1 MSLSGPDLER
11 MVIARPFASMSNKD
25 IYAQWVRIATRNE
38 AKIGANMRASI
49 RHGRRRSAQETDDAA
64 EPKNK
69 VGAHT
74 VAGRALRYL
83 AQTGSGRTC
92 DATPLRDGINDKFWR
107 SSFPYLRKRGLA
119 TNAGQQ
125 AKGVPHV
132 WTPTEEGWAVIDSYG
147 EDM

>member
-11 MVIARPFASMSNKD
+11 MVMARPFASVSNKD
-25 IYAQWVRIATRNE
+25 IYAQWVRVATLNE
-38 AKIGANMRASI
+38 AKIGATMRASI
-49 RHGRRRSAQETDDAA
+49 RYGGRGTAKETDDASD
-64 EPKNK
+64 PKNK

-107 SSFPYLRKRGLA
+107 SSFPYLRQRGLA

-132 WTPTEEGWAVIDSYG
+132 WTPTEAGWDVIESYG
-147 EDM
+147 EDV